1 MWDIDRPQR
10 AQAGHRGHGNMQCHF
25 QRCGIEGK
33 APSDFT
39 TVISDP
45 LEVTEALQ
53 RRTSSVDW
61 RHSLLNVG
69 SCSHFN
75 MEAQFSFNL
84 AHHLVGTPPGTNE
97 PCRGFDPKHK
107 SVS

>member
-1 MWDIDRPQR
+1 MWDVHRPQR
-10 AQAGHRGHGNMQCHF
+10 GETRQNRDGNVQPHF
-25 QRCGIEGK
+25 QRRGIEGK
-33 APSDFT
+33 ASSDFT

-53 RRTSSVDW
+53 RCTLRVVW
-61 RHSLLNVG
+61 PHSLLNVG

-84 AHHLVGTPPGTNE
+84 VHHLVRTPPGTNE
-97 PCRGFDPKHK
+97 PSR
-107 SVS
+107 

>member
-1 MWDIDRPQR
+1 
-10 AQAGHRGHGNMQCHF
+10 MQSHS
-25 QRCGIEGK
+25 QKRGIEGK

-53 RRTSSVDW
+53 RRALRVVW
-61 RHSLLNVG
+61 PHSLLNVG

-75 MEAQFSFNL
+75 MQAQFSFNL
-84 AHHLVGTPPGTNE
+84 AHQLIGTPPGTNE
-97 PCRGFDPKHK
+97 PCRGFDQKHNPKSSFK
-107 SVS
+107 PRAAP